1 MLWGCRR
8 RTTPSCTVRLPP
20 LQVRPD
26 LFWGRVFSL
35 LLDLMWKAREQN
47 SGSVVALN
55 GSNRE
60 WEGPHLLDVLRCL
73 LYLLRFCPPP
83 PTIAEGF
90 GFLAGCFALS
100 VSLLEPAG
108 LMMRGEQAFLLG

>member
-83 PTIAEGF
+83 PR
-90 GFLAGCFALS
+90 LQK
-100 VSLLEPAG
+100 G
-108 LMMRGEQAFLLG
+108 LDS